1 MTKVF
6 IGMPVYN
13 GERFLKEAIESL
25 RAQTY
30 TDWKLFI
37 SDDASTD
44 RSQIICEELAK
55 KDPRII
61 YYRQEKNIGMFPNF
75 KFTLDKAD
83 TPYFM
88 WTAQDDVWEK
98 DFIKICVEHMEKDK
112 NLGLATTCMVEMDSF
127 SRVVREL
134 PWLSHFSGKPRF
146 VVIARYVLQPEILGK
161 CNLMYGLFKTDALRE
176 VWRVYPQRA
185 VWGQDYMFAL
195 AAISRFNTKVDER
208 MLFKKRYGG
217 FSNPT
222 SNDEDIRM
230 RARQKEYEQPKN
242 HMFPF
247 GRFWSYFMG
256 HMEALKG
263 TPYRPLA
270 ALLLFIRMPRAFFIH
285 LKERS
290 AGKFFRK
297 IKNSIRQTIKKN
309 LVFFG
314 INIFLWNKIESI
326 KNIIRYRKIMKK
338 NIDSILEYKRKF
350 DYGIFVET
358 GTYRGNMVEAMKTRF
373 KKIYSIEL
381 SDDLYRK
388 AKDRFVND
396 KHVELLKG
404 DSGVI
409 LPELLTRIKEPA
421 FFWLDA
427 HYSGGITARGT
438 IDTPIER
445 ELQAIM
451 NHPIKEHVILIDDAR
466 HFTGTNNYPTA
477 AMVENI
483 ARKYNRS
490 FEMKDDNFRIYPKTT
505 NKDE

>member
-1 MTKVF
+1 M
-6 IGMPVYN
+6 
-13 GERFLKEAIESL
+13 
-25 RAQTY
+25 
-30 TDWKLFI
+30 
-37 SDDASTD
+37 
-44 RSQIICEELAK
+44 
-55 KDPRII
+55 
-61 YYRQEKNIGMFPNF
+61 
-75 KFTLDKAD
+75 
-83 TPYFM
+83 
-88 WTAQDDVWEK
+88 
-98 DFIKICVEHMEKDK
+98 
-112 NLGLATTCMVEMDSF
+112 
-127 SRVVREL
+127 
-134 PWLSHFSGKPRF
+134 
-146 VVIARYVLQPEILGK
+146 
-161 CNLMYGLFKTDALRE
+161 
-176 VWRVYPQRA
+176 
-185 VWGQDYMFAL
+185 
-195 AAISRFNTKVDER
+195 
-208 MLFKKRYGG
+208 
-217 FSNPT
+217 
-222 SNDEDIRM
+222 
-230 RARQKEYEQPKN
+230 
-242 HMFPF
+242 
-247 GRFWSYFMG
+247 
-256 HMEALKG
+256 
-263 TPYRPLA
+263 
-270 ALLLFIRMPRAFFIH
+270 
-285 LKERS
+285 
-290 AGKFFRK
+290 
-297 IKNSIRQTIKKN
+297 
-309 LVFFG
+309 VFFG

-338 NIDSILEYKRKF
+338 ILTLFWNIKESLITVYLSKQAPI
-350 DYGIFVET
+350 G
-358 GTYRGNMVEAMKTRF
+358 GNMVEAMKTRF